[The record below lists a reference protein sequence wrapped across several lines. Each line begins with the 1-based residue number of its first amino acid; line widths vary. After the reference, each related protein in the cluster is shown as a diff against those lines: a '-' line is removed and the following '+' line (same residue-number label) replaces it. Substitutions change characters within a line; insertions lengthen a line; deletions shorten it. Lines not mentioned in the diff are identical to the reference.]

1 MFKPITSEII
11 IKTGM
16 ILRQIASGREFEV
29 GLKLNDGSDRWYI
42 KEVDNSDLK
51 AKEFIVD
58 RQILAMKYFADVE

>member
-16 ILRQIASGREFEV
+16 ILREIASGREFEA
-29 GLKLNDGSDRWYI
+29 GLKLNDGSDRWYL
-42 KEVDNSDLK
+42 KELDTSDPK

-58 RQILAMKYFADVE
+58 RQTLAMKYFAEVD